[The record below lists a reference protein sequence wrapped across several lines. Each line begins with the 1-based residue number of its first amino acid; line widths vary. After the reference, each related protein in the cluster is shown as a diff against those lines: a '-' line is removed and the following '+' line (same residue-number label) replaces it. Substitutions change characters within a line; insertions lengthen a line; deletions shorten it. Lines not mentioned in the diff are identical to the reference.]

1 MIINKEFYNRSAV
14 DVAKDLLGK
23 VLVREVDGKILKGKI
38 VETEAYI
45 GESDKACHA
54 YNGRR
59 TKRTEPLYGEGG
71 ISYIYFIYGLY
82 HCLNVVTR
90 EENIAEAVLIRALEP
105 LNEFD
110 YISQIR
116 YKKDFNEL
124 TKTQIKNLANG
135 PSKLCL
141 AYLIDKNLNEDLFRS
156 KLKECIEYLTTI
168 QIGNDDLTDY
178 FEYDFKD
185 KKIKIPFKDILY
197 IETVGSAY
205 KLNLVGKNFQ
215 KEITGSLSDVLEK
228 DVEERYFS
236 PHQSFIVNRSMIIGM
251 DKKKK
256 QLLLKEGYSCPI
268 SRSNI
273 KRAKKL
279 IEEQNLEF
287 SA

>member
-90 EENIAEAVLIRALEP
+90 EENVAEAVLIRALEP

-141 AYLIDKNLNEDLFRS
+141 AYLIDKNLNED
-156 KLKECIEYLTTI
+156 KLYEKGE
-168 QIGNDDLTDY
+168 
-178 FEYDFKD
+178 
-185 KKIKIPFKDILY
+185 LY
-197 IETVGSAY
+197 IEEHESEYFEIVETKRIGIDYSEEAKDFLWRFY
-205 KLNLVGKNFQ
+205 IKNNN
-215 KEITGSLSDVLEK
+215 
-228 DVEERYFS
+228 
-236 PHQSFIVNRSMIIGM
+236 FIS
-251 DKKKK
+251 KK
-256 QLLLKEGYSCPI
+256 
-268 SRSNI
+268 
-273 KRAKKL
+273 
-279 IEEQNLEF
+279 
-287 SA
+287 

>member
-45 GESDKACHA
+45 GEGDKACHA

-90 EENIAEAVLIRALEP
+90 EENVAEAVLIRALEP

-141 AYLIDKNLNEDLFRS
+141 AYLIDKNLNED
-156 KLKECIEYLTTI
+156 KLYEKGE
-168 QIGNDDLTDY
+168 
-178 FEYDFKD
+178 
-185 KKIKIPFKDILY
+185 LY
-197 IETVGSAY
+197 IEEHESEDFEIVETKRIGIDYSEEAKDFLWRFY
-205 KLNLVGKNFQ
+205 IKNNN
-215 KEITGSLSDVLEK
+215 
-228 DVEERYFS
+228 
-236 PHQSFIVNRSMIIGM
+236 FIS
-251 DKKKK
+251 KK
-256 QLLLKEGYSCPI
+256 
-268 SRSNI
+268 
-273 KRAKKL
+273 
-279 IEEQNLEF
+279 
-287 SA
+287 